1 METWK
6 WKRTWNVG
14 KLEKW
19 CRSEE
24 AVKLEVTGGRGL
36 AGPTD
41 LEVTLDLIPSTMGK
55 HRGFHLTDLPHIC

>member
-24 AVKLEVTGGRGL
+24 AVKLEVTGGRGSKT
-36 AGPTD
+36 GRT
-41 LEVTLDLIPSTMGK
+41 
-55 HRGFHLTDLPHIC
+55 HRSRGDFRFDP